1 MKLAALLVIALTACA
16 GTAPAPVAPAAACP
30 APGAGTLE
38 MKQYFLV
45 ILRRGPA
52 WTPEKTPETAKIFE
66 GHMANID
73 AMARTGK
80 LVIAG
85 PVSAP
90 PEERNAIAGVFIFDV
105 ADRAE
110 VAALIEN
117 DPAIAIQRLVPE
129 ILPWYGPA
137 KLTYPGQTVVVGGT

>member
-1 MKLAALLVIALTACA
+1 
-16 GTAPAPVAPAAACP
+16 
-30 APGAGTLE
+30 
-38 MKQYFLV
+38 
-45 ILRRGPA
+45 
-52 WTPEKTPETAKIFE
+52 
-66 GHMANID
+66 
-73 AMARTGK
+73 
-80 LVIAG
+80 
-85 PVSAP
+85 
-90 PEERNAIAGVFIFDV
+90 VFIFDV

>member
-16 GTAPAPVAPAAACP
+16 GTTPPPARPAAACP

-66 GHMANID
+66 GHMANIE
-73 AMARTGK
+73 AMAKTGK

-85 PVSAP
+85 PVDAP
-90 PEERNAIAGVFIFDV
+90 PEDRTAIAGVFIFDV
-105 ADRAE
+105 PDRAE
-110 VAALIEN
+110 VATLIAN

-137 KLTYPGQTVVVGGT
+137 KLTYPGQASVLGGS